1 MVSSICATGT
11 ADDGFNSDIVK
22 SLAATI
28 SISVEV
34 ETDMTTLDGSQA
46 RVSVK
51 RKLLVLV
58 MYTI

>member
-1 MVSSICATGT
+1 MVSSIYATGT